1 MKLLNYKSIEK
12 EIKKGKD
19 ESLRSN
25 DLAYYFMCGLLEK
38 FFEEIPMVE
47 LDMEKVCNALPEVVA
62 DYVVG
67 EISKLIIDDE

>member
-19 ESLRSN
+19 EALQSS

-38 FFEEIPMVE
+38 FFEDIPMID
-47 LDMEKVCNALPEVVA
+47 LDMNKICCDQPEAVTE
-62 DYVVG
+62 YVVG
-67 EISKLIIDDE
+67 ELSKLIEDD

>member
-19 ESLRSN
+19 EALQSS

-38 FFEEIPMVE
+38 FFEDIPMID
-47 LDMEKVCNALPEVVA
+47 LDMNKISCDLPEAVTE
-62 DYVVG
+62 YVVG
-67 EISKLIIDDE
+67 ELSKLIEDD